1 MKTFEISKRK
11 YKNGRRKFTI
21 ILHEIYPDDVVD
33 EIIEQGS
40 QYNENGITWIRE
52 YCEKAMPTIK
62 DMSVRV
68 EFLDDERTEI
78 CGHGETGIVDGLP
91 IFENASTIGHCTRG
105 YIDTILDDD
114 GVEHTVMC
122 AEGFLDEMCYKSF
135 VEKLE
140 SDIANGDAP
149 FGSVEI
155 YRAENNE
162 GIGYKYGYKEKG
174 RIPSEFIYSGYAL
187 LGVAPADNQAKIIE
201 LNELDKDGGCN
212 MNESE
217 VKSLIEKTITAMAN
231 HESEINEC
239 KDEMNKCKEE
249 CEQKVAEA
257 QELVV
262 AANTEKEEAVSNAE
276 KVQAAL
282 DACKQ
287 ELADAYAKLDAL
299 YEEKRVLEKTLG
311 EVKAKERIGELN
323 AAIDSFSD
331 EERAYAQTEID
342 AFNADPIASEI
353 NTVVSKIYEGIGMK
367 SKEESKAKAEAE
379 KIAEINSKKEEVSVE
394 DIFGEINSV
403 STDTDTNIF

>member
-21 ILHEIYPDDVVD
+21 ILHEIYPDSVID
-33 EIIEQGS
+33 EFNEEGTQF
-40 QYNENGITWIRE
+40 NENGITWIRE

-68 EFLDDERTEI
+68 EFLNEERTEI

-91 IFENASTIGHCTRG
+91 IFENASAIGHCTRG
-105 YIDTILDDD
+105 FIDTVLDEDN
-114 GVEHTVMC
+114 VEHTVMC
-122 AEGFLDEMCYKSF
+122 AEGFFDEMCYKSF
-135 VEKLE
+135 IEKLE

-155 YRAENNE
+155 YRTENNK
-162 GIGYKYGYKEKG
+162 GIGYKYGYKDKG
-174 RIPSEFIYSGYAL
+174 RIPSDFIYSGYAL
-187 LGVAPADNQAKIIE
+187 LGIAPADNQAKIIE
-201 LNELDKDGGCN
+201 LNELNKDGVKI
-212 MNESE
+212 MNENE
-217 VKSLIEKTITAMAN
+217 VKAIVEQTIAAMVN

-249 CEQKVAEA
+249 CEQKVSEQ
-257 QELVV
+257 QELVD
-262 AANTEKEEAVSNAE
+262 AANSNAE
-276 KVQAAL
+276 KVQTAL
-282 DACKQ
+282 DECRK
-287 ELADAYAKLDAL
+287 ELSDAYDKIESLHD
-299 YEEKRVLEKTLG
+299 EVHVLEKMLS

-331 EERAYAQTEID
+331 EERAYAQAEID

-353 NTVVSKIYEGIGMK
+353 NTVVNKIYEGIGMK

-379 KIAEINSKKEEVSVE
+379 KVAELNSKKEEVKVE
-394 DIFGEINSV
+394 DIFGEVATV